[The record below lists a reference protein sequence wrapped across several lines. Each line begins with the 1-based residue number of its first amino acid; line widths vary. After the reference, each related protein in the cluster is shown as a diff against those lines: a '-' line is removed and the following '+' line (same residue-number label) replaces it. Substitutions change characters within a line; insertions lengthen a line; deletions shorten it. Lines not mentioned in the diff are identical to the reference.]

1 MEVISI
7 SGILLICLGVI
18 LFMLGIFLLFE
29 EPFPALLPVIPLI
42 VGFGLIFGGIK
53 LLSQQ
58 SSNPPYRFKTIPVHK
73 TIDTLYNSVET
84 KGDTITITTKLLKLK
99 D

>member
-1 MEVISI
+1 MEILAM
-7 SGILLICLGVI
+7 GFILL
-18 LFMLGIFLLFE
+18 
-29 EPFPALLPVIPLI
+29 
-42 VGFGLIFGGIK
+42 GLIFIMVGLVDFNINIILSVVLLGIGLICIIFGIMLVK
-53 LLSQQ
+53 NVT
-58 SSNPPYRFKTIPVHK
+58 SNPPYRFKIIPVHK